1 MCHAPHL
8 NAVGNVVDYEDR
20 PAVLVAGEG
29 HLKREHLHLPPGLG
43 PSLLPIDRLAG
54 GTLQASV
61 LGQGRRSWTEPVAQE
76 GTQASHPA
84 D

>member
-43 PSLLPIDRLAG
+43 PSLLPIDRFAG

-61 LGQGRRSWTEPVAQE
+61 LGQGRRSWTEPVAPR
-76 GTQASHPA
+76 GHPGQPPC
-84 D
+84 